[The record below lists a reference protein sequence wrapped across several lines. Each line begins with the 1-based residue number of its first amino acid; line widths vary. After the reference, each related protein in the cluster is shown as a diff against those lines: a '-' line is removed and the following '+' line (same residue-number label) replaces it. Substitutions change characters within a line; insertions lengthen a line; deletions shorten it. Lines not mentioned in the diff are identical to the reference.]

1 MPDCWLAGVSW
12 FDEDVQLILSL
23 IVLIALTKM
32 QNDRADVDAL
42 LLIQGPLEIDAAAVC
57 CAHDAADAVI
67 LS

>member
-32 QNDRADVDAL
+32 QNDRADVD
-42 LLIQGPLEIDAAAVC
+42 G
-57 CAHDAADAVI
+57 
-67 LS
+67 